1 MYSTILRKFCNN
13 YMERMNNERDL
24 LFSLP
29 EKPEIYKL
37 YLQRNA
43 LYSFIVCLKWYSRLV
58 IIIRKLHCFNNLKLH
73 QTEEDSIAICV
84 SEIT

>member
-1 MYSTILRKFCNN
+1 
-13 YMERMNNERDL
+13 MERMNNERDL

-43 LYSFIVCLKWYSRLV
+43 LYSFIACLKWYSRLV
-58 IIIRKLHCFNNLKLH
+58 IIIRK
-73 QTEEDSIAICV
+73 
-84 SEIT
+84 